1 MRRGTP
7 RLAVFLTLAAL
18 GASAAAPLAPA
29 SVILAASELRLL
41 DLDNR
46 QVDPFQA
53 STGVKAFA
61 FLFVSTECPVSNRYA
76 PEIRRMSDAF
86 TSRGIAFHLVYPNPA
101 ESPDAIRTHLK
112 DYNLPGAALR
122 DPRQALAAFAKAT
135 ITPEAA
141 IYNAAL
147 QRVYL
152 GRIDDRYVNIGLERP
167 AATRH
172 DLQDALTAVLS
183 GARISEPTTQAVGCY
198 IADFAR

>member
-1 MRRGTP
+1 MRRATP

-18 GASAAAPLAPA
+18 GAWTAAVLPPA
-29 SVILAASELRLL
+29 SVVSAASELRLL
-41 DLDNR
+41 DLENHP
-46 QVDPFQA
+46 VDPFQA
-53 STGVKAFA
+53 SPGVKAFA
-61 FLFVSTECPVSNRYA
+61 FLFVSVECPVSNRYA

-86 TSRGIAFHLVYPNPA
+86 TARGVAFRLVYPNPA
-101 ESPDAIRTHLK
+101 ETPDAIRTHVK
-112 DYNLPGAALR
+112 DYSLPVSVLR
-122 DPRQALAAFAKAT
+122 DPKQALVAFTKAT

-141 IYNAAL
+141 LYNASM

-183 GARISEPTTQAVGCY
+183 GARISEPATQAVGCY

>member
-1 MRRGTP
+1 MP
-7 RLAVFLTLAAL
+7 RLAAFLTCVAL
-18 GASAAAPLAPA
+18 GVSTAAVSPSGAAGSAS
-29 SVILAASELRLL
+29 SELRLL

-46 QVDPFQA
+46 QVDPFQTA
-53 STGVKAFA
+53 PGVKAFA
-61 FLFVSTECPVSNRYA
+61 FLFVSVECPVSNRYA
-76 PEIRRMSDAF
+76 PEIRRMSDSF
-86 TSRGIAFHLVYPNPA
+86 TSRGVSLRLVYPNPA
-101 ESPDAIRTHLK
+101 ESADMIRVHVK
-112 DYNLPGAALR
+112 DYNLPAGALR
-122 DPRQALAAFAKAT
+122 DPRQALVSFTKAT

-141 IYNAAL
+141 IYNATM

-172 DLQDALTAVLS
+172 DLQDALAAVLS

>member
-1 MRRGTP
+1 M
-7 RLAVFLTLAAL
+7 LVAL
-18 GASAAAPLAPA
+18 GVSTAAVLPPAAAVSAA
-29 SVILAASELRLL
+29 SDLRLL
-41 DLDNR
+41 DLENR
-46 QVDPFQA
+46 QVDPFQF
-53 STGVKAFA
+53 SPGLRAFA

-86 TSRGIAFHLVYPNPA
+86 SSRGVAFHLVYPNPA
-101 ESPDAIRTHLK
+101 ESPEAIRTHLK
-112 DYNLPGAALR
+112 DYNLPGGALR
-122 DPRQALAAFAKAT
+122 DPRQALVAFTKAT

-141 IYNAAL
+141 IYDASM

-172 DLQDALTAVLS
+172 DLREALTAVLS

>member
-7 RLAVFLTLAAL
+7 RLAAFLTFAAL
-18 GASAAAPLAPA
+18 GLSTAAVSWPAAANA
-29 SVILAASELRLL
+29 AASDLLLL

-53 STGVKAFA
+53 SPGVKAFA
-61 FLFVSTECPVSNRYA
+61 FLFVSVECPVSNRYA

-86 TSRGIAFHLVYPNPA
+86 TARGVAFHLVYPNPA
-101 ESPDAIRTHLK
+101 ESADAIRTHVK
-112 DYNLPGAALR
+112 EYSLPGGVLR
-122 DPRQALAAFAKAT
+122 DPRQSLVSFTKAT

-141 IYNAAL
+141 VYSAAM

-172 DLQDALTAVLS
+172 DLQDALAAVLT

-198 IADFAR
+198 ISDFAR

>member
-1 MRRGTP
+1 MSRGTP
-7 RLAVFLTLAAL
+7 RLAAFLTSLSLAI
-18 GASAAAPLAPA
+18 AAAVVSPLAGPG
-29 SVILAASELRLL
+29 VEASELRLV

-46 QVDPFQA
+46 PVDPFQA
-53 STGVKAFA
+53 APGVKAFA
-61 FLFVSTECPVSNRYA
+61 FLFVSVECPVSNRYA
-76 PEIRRMSDAF
+76 PAIRRISDAF
-86 TSRGIAFHLVYPNPA
+86 TSRGVSLRLVYPNPA
-101 ESPDAIRTHLK
+101 ESADMIRAHIK
-112 DYNLPGAALR
+112 DYSLPGGALR
-122 DPRQALAAFAKAT
+122 DPRQALVAFTKAT

-141 IYNAAL
+141 IYDAAQ

-152 GRIDDRYVNIGLERP
+152 GRIDDRYVHIGLERP

>member
-1 MRRGTP
+1 MSRGTP
-7 RLAVFLTLAAL
+7 RLAAFLTSAAL
-18 GASAAAPLAPA
+18 AIAAAAVSPSAVATA
-29 SVILAASELRLL
+29 SSDLRLI

-53 STGVKAFA
+53 AAGVKAFA

-86 TSRGIAFHLVYPNPA
+86 AARGVAFHLVYPNPA
-101 ESPDAIRTHLK
+101 ESAEVIRAHVK
-112 DYNLPGAALR
+112 DYSLPTGALR
-122 DPRQALAAFAKAT
+122 DPRQALVAFTKAT

-141 IYNAAL
+141 IYNAAM

-172 DLQDALTAVLS
+172 DLQDALTAVLN

>member
-1 MRRGTP
+1 MWRGTP
-7 RLAVFLTLAAL
+7 RLAVFLIFAAL
-18 GASAAAPLAPA
+18 GASTAVVLPPA
-29 SVILAASELRLL
+29 SVISATSELRLL
-41 DLDNR
+41 DLDNKP
-46 QVDPFQA
+46 VDPFQT
-53 STGVKAFA
+53 SPGTKAFA
-61 FLFVSTECPVSNRYA
+61 FLFVSVECPVSNRYA

-86 TSRGIAFHLVYPNPA
+86 TARGVAFRLVYPNPA
-101 ESPDAIRTHLK
+101 ENPEAIRAHVK
-112 DYNLPGAALR
+112 DFSLPGGVLR
-122 DPRQALAAFAKAT
+122 DPKQALVAFTKAT

-141 IYNAAL
+141 LYNASM

-172 DLQDALTAVLS
+172 DLQDALAAVLS

>member
-1 MRRGTP
+1 MP
-7 RLAVFLTLAAL
+7 RLAAFLTCVALSVSTAAVSPS
-18 GASAAAPLAPA
+18 GAAGSA
-29 SVILAASELRLL
+29 SSELRLL

-46 QVDPFQA
+46 QVDPFQGA
-53 STGVKAFA
+53 PGVKAFA
-61 FLFVSTECPVSNRYA
+61 FLFVSVECPVSNRYA

-86 TSRGIAFHLVYPNPA
+86 TSRGVSLRLVYPNPA
-101 ESPDAIRTHLK
+101 ESADMIRVHVK
-112 DYNLPGAALR
+112 DYNLPAGALR
-122 DPRQALAAFAKAT
+122 DPRQALASFAKAT

-141 IYNAAL
+141 IYNATM

-172 DLQDALTAVLS
+172 DLQDALAAVLS

>member
-1 MRRGTP
+1 MRRGKP
-7 RLAVFLTLAAL
+7 RLAVFLTIAAL
-18 GASAAAPLAPA
+18 GASTASVLPPA
-29 SVILAASELRLL
+29 SVVSAASELRLL
-41 DLDNR
+41 DLDNH

-53 STGVKAFA
+53 APGVKAFA
-61 FLFVSTECPVSNRYA
+61 FLFVSVECPVSNRYA

-86 TSRGIAFHLVYPNPA
+86 TARGVAFHLVYPNPA
-101 ESPDAIRTHLK
+101 ETPDAIRTHIK
-112 DYNLPGAALR
+112 DYNLPGGVLR
-122 DPRQALAAFAKAT
+122 DPRQALVGFTKAT

-141 IYNAAL
+141 LYNGAM

-172 DLQDALTAVLS
+172 DFQDALTAVLS

>member
-1 MRRGTP
+1 MWRGTP
-7 RLAVFLTLAAL
+7 RLAVFLTFAAL
-18 GASAAAPLAPA
+18 LASTAVVLPPA
-29 SVILAASELRLL
+29 SVVSATSELRLL
-41 DLDNR
+41 DLDNKP
-46 QVDPFQA
+46 VDPFQA
-53 STGVKAFA
+53 SPGTKAFA
-61 FLFVSTECPVSNRYA
+61 FLFVSVECPVSNRYA

-86 TSRGIAFHLVYPNPA
+86 TARGVAFHLVYPNPA
-101 ESPDAIRTHLK
+101 ENPDAIRAHVK
-112 DYNLPGAALR
+112 DFSLPSGVLR
-122 DPRQALAAFAKAT
+122 DPKQALVAFTKAT

-141 IYNAAL
+141 LYNASM

-172 DLQDALTAVLS
+172 DLQDALAAVLS